1 MKPQA
6 YIIPQDNTKIED
18 DLKKEDSPKTESN
31 PKKATQK
38 IRVAPENEE

>member
-31 PKKATQK
+31 PKKMTQK
-38 IRVAPENEE
+38 LRAAPENEE

>member
-18 DLKKEDSPKTESN
+18 ELKKEDSPKTESN
-31 PKKATQK
+31 PKKTTQK
-38 IRVAPENEE
+38 LRAAPENEK

>member
-31 PKKATQK
+31 PKKTTQK
-38 IRVAPENEE
+38 LRAAPENEK